1 MDLGKVLL
9 SLAVALGLCGDSG
22 GDSPL
27 PPRGRRTHAIPG
39 AAAALAFVWLGQAA
53 AMAQQAPMTFRA
65 AILESPECGTRCP
78 EVIVADGVIEEDTP
92 RAFLDFTRQV
102 AASPRL
108 HSVILLNS
116 PGGNV
121 VASMELGTAFREL
134 NAAAIVAG
142 YASVGGRT
150 GAVSGRCLSAC
161 VYALI
166 GATRRVVPRTSVVGL
181 HRMSVVEGLDGPEP
195 GRRTLA
201 DPELVAAL
209 ASYAARM
216 GVDPALIRR
225 AESLTPGVLHF
236 LSRAEIV
243 HWRLAQPRM

>member
-1 MDLGKVLL
+1 
-9 SLAVALGLCGDSG
+9 
-22 GDSPL
+22 
-27 PPRGRRTHAIPG
+27 
-39 AAAALAFVWLGQAA
+39 
-53 AMAQQAPMTFRA
+53 
-65 AILESPECGTRCP
+65 
-78 EVIVADGVIEEDTP
+78 
-92 RAFLDFTRQV
+92 
-102 AASPRL
+102 
-108 HSVILLNS
+108 
-116 PGGNV
+116 
-121 VASMELGTAFREL
+121 MELGAAFREL

-166 GATRRVVPRTSVVGL
+166 GAARRVVPRTSVVGL

-236 LSRAEIV
+236 LSRAEIA